1 MNELLK
7 EFDDFSYE
15 LYVLRMKLLDL
26 KIQSIGDRY
35 GIMVNT

>member
-15 LYVLRMKLLDL
+15 LYVLRMQLLNY
-26 KIQSIGDRY
+26 KMNMERIR
-35 GIMVNT
+35 

>member
-15 LYVLRMKLLDL
+15 LYVLRMKLLNL
-26 KIQSIGDRY
+26 KINRIGEKY
-35 GIMVNT
+35 GK